1 MATRTSNKNSSDKK
15 NSDDKKKVVVKKNK
29 ETKTS
34 SRPKES
40 NKPVA
45 EKSEKKLGSSIDRLI
60 KSIADKVRGYRNSGS
75 KDKPEKK
82 EYTDTTEKKL
92 QNKNSA
98 KNAGKENT
106 KENSGEEDRGT
117 TKDREEVRRIT
128 PRGGISFGGSRGR
141 NTGSRGGHKNPGK
154 QK

>member
-1 MATRTSNKNSSDKK
+1 MATRTSNKNSSDRK
-15 NSDDKKKVVVKKNK
+15 NSDDKKKVVVKNK
-29 ETKTS
+29 EAKIS
-34 SRPKES
+34 SRPKEN
-40 NKPVA
+40 NKPV
-45 EKSEKKLGSSIDRLI
+45 SEKPGKKLSSSIDRLI
-60 KSIADKVRGYRNSGS
+60 KSIADKVRSYRSSGS

-82 EYTDTTEKKL
+82 VYTDTTDKKL
-92 QNKNSA
+92 HNKDSA

-117 TKDREEVRRIT
+117 TRDREEVRRVT

-141 NTGSRGGHKNPGK
+141 NTGNRGGRKNPGK